1 MLVTIESNTN
11 GFVITDEIA
20 GRTYVATKI
29 DSYLHDMHTVVA
41 VLKDIENSCKPKAET
56 PEEN

>member
-1 MLVTIESNTN
+1 MLVTIESNAN
-11 GFVITDEIA
+11 GFVITDELTS
-20 GRTYVATKI
+20 RTYVATKI

-41 VLKDIENSCKPKAET
+41 VLKAIENESKPKIET